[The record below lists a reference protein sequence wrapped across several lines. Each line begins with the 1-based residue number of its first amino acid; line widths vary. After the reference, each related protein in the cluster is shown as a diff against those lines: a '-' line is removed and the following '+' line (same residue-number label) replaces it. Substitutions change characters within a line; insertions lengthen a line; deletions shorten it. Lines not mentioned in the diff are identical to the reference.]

1 MQTLRAAADR
11 SMTCAAA
18 TGKALSP
25 MVEEDDINN

>member
-11 SMTCAAA
+11 SCAAA